1 MSHRATVLEVYKT
14 KPRSLHNHPIVFVR
28 SAAQPDSIRV
38 VRPERMKLRW
48 AIDENRKNNAHGF
61 DRRVGCDKIK
71 QLRILPI
78 VPKIKM
84 NIAK

>member
-1 MSHRATVLEVYKT
+1 
-14 KPRSLHNHPIVFVR
+14 
-28 SAAQPDSIRV
+28 
-38 VRPERMKLRW
+38 MKLRW

-61 DRRVGCDKIK
+61 DRRVGCDKVK

-84 NIAK
+84 KIAK